1 MKIKLLTLLLFMVT
15 SVTGQQTYFIS
26 SCGNDS
32 ADGSLDSPLL
42 HIHEAIER
50 GENSDDQEIHVYI
63 REGKYYLGTSLVIDA
78 DKWKNKRLT
87 LSAYNNE
94 PVVLSGAR
102 KLSLNWVKQ
111 KNGIWKSKTEAGK
124 GDQLFVDGEKRILAR
139 YPDFEEG
146 AIFNGTAADAI
157 APARV
162 KRWKSPEGGFIHALH
177 ARDWGDMHYVI
188 TGKDDKGVL
197 FEGGYQ
203 NNRPSNMHDKY
214 RFVENIYEELDAPG
228 EWFLDGKAGYLYY
241 YPYSDENID
250 DEVFEIAEIP
260 SLIKIKGAENEW
272 ISDVTIRGICF
283 SQTSRTFMADYEPL
297 LRSDWAIYRGAAV
310 FIENAERC
318 RIEDCE
324 FTGLGGNAIFLS
336 RHIDDCV
343 VKGNYIHQIG
353 ASAVCIVGDT
363 STVRSGVFKYEH
375 SVPYELMD
383 KVPGPKNE
391 FYPRQCLVEDN
402 LIHDIGLIEKQ
413 VAGVQIQVARG
424 INVRHNTIYRVP
436 RAAINIGDGSFGG
449 HVIEYNDAFATVLE
463 TSDHGAFNSWGRD
476 RFWHPSYEKMSL
488 MVAEH
493 PELILLDA
501 LFTTYIRYNRFRCD
515 HGWDIDLDDGS
526 SNFHIYG
533 NVCLH
538 GGIKLREGFNRVVE
552 NNILINNTLHPH
564 LWFQNCGDIVRRN
577 VFTQAYLPIE
587 LKSWGKMVDYN
598 FFSSENALKQ
608 VQKDGTDAHSTSG
621 TLLFADY
628 QHYNFALSNT
638 SKAFEIGFE
647 NIPQNVFGVYSP
659 RLKRKAE
666 KPELSELLVS
676 DSANT
681 NQTYLWEKTEIRLV
695 NGLGDRSAYGL
706 PDEKGCIILKMNNA
720 VNIQDAG
727 LKENDVIYS
736 IYGEVI
742 DSVETLVRLINKYKW
757 RKVLLLECFRN
768 QQKLKVSLVLD

>member
-310 FIENAERC
+310 FIENAGRC

-476 RFWHPSYEKMSL
+476 RFWHPSYEKMSS

>member
-63 REGKYYLGTSLVIDA
+63 REGKYYWDTSLVIDA

-94 PVVLSGAR
+94 SVVLSGAR

-139 YPDFEEG
+139 YPNFEEG

-162 KRWKSPEGGFIHALH
+162 KRWKSPEGGFIHTLH

-250 DEVFEIAEIP
+250 DAVFEIAEIP
-260 SLIKIKGAENEW
+260 SLIKIKGVENEW

-476 RFWHPSYEKMSL
+476 RFWHPSYEKMSS

-621 TLLFADY
+621 TLLFDDY

-742 DSVETLVRLINKYKW
+742 DSVETLVRLTNKYKW
-757 RKVLLLECFRN
+757 RKALLLECFRN

>member
-1 MKIKLLTLLLFMVT
+1 
-15 SVTGQQTYFIS
+15 
-26 SCGNDS
+26 
-32 ADGSLDSPLL
+32 
-42 HIHEAIER
+42 
-50 GENSDDQEIHVYI
+50 
-63 REGKYYLGTSLVIDA
+63 
-78 DKWKNKRLT
+78 
-87 LSAYNNE
+87 
-94 PVVLSGAR
+94 
-102 KLSLNWVKQ
+102 
-111 KNGIWKSKTEAGK
+111 
-124 GDQLFVDGEKRILAR
+124 
-139 YPDFEEG
+139 
-146 AIFNGTAADAI
+146 
-157 APARV
+157 
-162 KRWKSPEGGFIHALH
+162 
-177 ARDWGDMHYVI
+177 
-188 TGKDDKGVL
+188 
-197 FEGGYQ
+197 
-203 NNRPSNMHDKY
+203 MHDKY

-241 YPYSDENID
+241 YPYPDENID
-250 DEVFEIAEIP
+250 NEIFEIAEIP
-260 SLIKIKGAENEW
+260 SLIEIKGIENDRA
-272 ISDVTIRGICF
+272 SDVTVRGICF
-283 SQTSRTFMADYEPL
+283 SQTSRTFMADYESL

-538 GGIKLREGFNRVVE
+538 LS
-552 NNILINNTLHPH
+552 LIH
-564 LWFQNCGDIVRRN
+564 I
-577 VFTQAYLPIE
+577 
-587 LKSWGKMVDYN
+587 
-598 FFSSENALKQ
+598 SEP
-608 VQKDGTDAHSTSG
+608 TRP
-621 TLLFADY
+621 Y
-628 QHYNFALSNT
+628 
-638 SKAFEIGFE
+638 
-647 NIPQNVFGVYSP
+647 
-659 RLKRKAE
+659 
-666 KPELSELLVS
+666 
-676 DSANT
+676 
-681 NQTYLWEKTEIRLV
+681 
-695 NGLGDRSAYGL
+695 
-706 PDEKGCIILKMNNA
+706 
-720 VNIQDAG
+720 
-727 LKENDVIYS
+727 
-736 IYGEVI
+736 
-742 DSVETLVRLINKYKW
+742 
-757 RKVLLLECFRN
+757 
-768 QQKLKVSLVLD
+768 

>member
-188 TGKDDKGVL
+188 TGKDDKSVL

-476 RFWHPSYEKMSL
+476 RFWHPSYEKMSS

-676 DSANT
+676 DSSNT
-681 NQTYLWEKTEIRLV
+681 NQTYLWEKAEVRLV
-695 NGLGDRSAYGL
+695 SGLGDRSAYGL
-706 PDEKGCIILKMNNA
+706 PDEKGCIVLKMDNA
-720 VNIQDAG
+720 VNMQDAG

-736 IYGEVI
+736 IYGEDI
-742 DSVETLVRLINKYKW
+742 DSVETLMRLTNKYKW
-757 RKVLLLECFRN
+757 KKTLLLECFRN
-768 QQKLKVSLVLD
+768 QQKLKISLVLD

>member
-1 MKIKLLTLLLFMVT
+1 MKINLLTLLLFMVT

-476 RFWHPSYEKMSL
+476 RFWHPSYEKMSS

>member
-188 TGKDDKGVL
+188 TGKDDKSVL

-476 RFWHPSYEKMSL
+476 RFWHPSYEKMSS

>member
-124 GDQLFVDGEKRILAR
+124 GDQRFVDGEKRILAR

-476 RFWHPSYEKMSL
+476 RFWHPSYEKMSS

>member
-63 REGKYYLGTSLVIDA
+63 REGKYYLDTSLVIDA

-139 YPDFEEG
+139 YPNFEEG

-162 KRWKSPEGGFIHALH
+162 KRWKSPEGGFIHTLH

-250 DEVFEIAEIP
+250 DAVFEIAEIP
-260 SLIKIKGAENEW
+260 SLIKIKGVENEW

-318 RIEDCE
+318 CIEDCE

-476 RFWHPSYEKMSL
+476 RFWHPSYDKMSS

-577 VFTQAYLPIE
+577 VFTHAYLPIE

-608 VQKDGTDAHSTSG
+608 VQKNGTDAHSTSG
-621 TLLFADY
+621 TLLFDDY

-742 DSVETLVRLINKYKW
+742 DSVETLVRLTNKYKW

>member
-1 MKIKLLTLLLFMVT
+1 
-15 SVTGQQTYFIS
+15 
-26 SCGNDS
+26 
-32 ADGSLDSPLL
+32 
-42 HIHEAIER
+42 
-50 GENSDDQEIHVYI
+50 
-63 REGKYYLGTSLVIDA
+63 
-78 DKWKNKRLT
+78 
-87 LSAYNNE
+87 
-94 PVVLSGAR
+94 
-102 KLSLNWVKQ
+102 
-111 KNGIWKSKTEAGK
+111 
-124 GDQLFVDGEKRILAR
+124 
-139 YPDFEEG
+139 
-146 AIFNGTAADAI
+146 
-157 APARV
+157 
-162 KRWKSPEGGFIHALH
+162 
-177 ARDWGDMHYVI
+177 
-188 TGKDDKGVL
+188 
-197 FEGGYQ
+197 
-203 NNRPSNMHDKY
+203 MHDKY

-250 DEVFEIAEIP
+250 DAVFEIAEIP
-260 SLIKIKGAENEW
+260 SLIKIKGVENEW

-476 RFWHPSYEKMSL
+476 RFWHPSYEKMSS

-621 TLLFADY
+621 TLLFDDY

-742 DSVETLVRLINKYKW
+742 DSVETLVRLTNKYKW
-757 RKVLLLECFRN
+757 RKALLLECFRN

>member
-476 RFWHPSYEKMSL
+476 RFWHPSYEKMSS

>member
-1 MKIKLLTLLLFMVT
+1 MVT

-476 RFWHPSYEKMSL
+476 RFWHPSYEKMSS

>member
-476 RFWHPSYEKMSL
+476 RFWHPSYEKMSS

-552 NNILINNTLHPH
+552 NNILINNTLHPL

>member
-1 MKIKLLTLLLFMVT
+1 M
-15 SVTGQQTYFIS
+15 
-26 SCGNDS
+26 
-32 ADGSLDSPLL
+32 
-42 HIHEAIER
+42 
-50 GENSDDQEIHVYI
+50 
-63 REGKYYLGTSLVIDA
+63 
-78 DKWKNKRLT
+78 
-87 LSAYNNE
+87 
-94 PVVLSGAR
+94 
-102 KLSLNWVKQ
+102 
-111 KNGIWKSKTEAGK
+111 
-124 GDQLFVDGEKRILAR
+124 
-139 YPDFEEG
+139 
-146 AIFNGTAADAI
+146 
-157 APARV
+157 
-162 KRWKSPEGGFIHALH
+162 
-177 ARDWGDMHYVI
+177 
-188 TGKDDKGVL
+188 
-197 FEGGYQ
+197 
-203 NNRPSNMHDKY
+203 
-214 RFVENIYEELDAPG
+214 
-228 EWFLDGKAGYLYY
+228 
-241 YPYSDENID
+241 
-250 DEVFEIAEIP
+250 
-260 SLIKIKGAENEW
+260 
-272 ISDVTIRGICF
+272 
-283 SQTSRTFMADYEPL
+283 
-297 LRSDWAIYRGAAV
+297 
-310 FIENAERC
+310 
-318 RIEDCE
+318 
-324 FTGLGGNAIFLS
+324 GGNAIFLS

-476 RFWHPSYEKMSL
+476 RFWHPSYEKMSS

-621 TLLFADY
+621 TLLFDDY

-742 DSVETLVRLINKYKW
+742 DSVETLVRLTNKYKW
-757 RKVLLLECFRN
+757 RKALLLECFRN

>member
-476 RFWHPSYEKMSL
+476 RFWHPSYEKMSS

-526 SNFHIYG
+526 SNLYIYG

>member
-1 MKIKLLTLLLFMVT
+1 M
-15 SVTGQQTYFIS
+15 
-26 SCGNDS
+26 
-32 ADGSLDSPLL
+32 
-42 HIHEAIER
+42 
-50 GENSDDQEIHVYI
+50 
-63 REGKYYLGTSLVIDA
+63 
-78 DKWKNKRLT
+78 
-87 LSAYNNE
+87 
-94 PVVLSGAR
+94 
-102 KLSLNWVKQ
+102 
-111 KNGIWKSKTEAGK
+111 
-124 GDQLFVDGEKRILAR
+124 
-139 YPDFEEG
+139 
-146 AIFNGTAADAI
+146 
-157 APARV
+157 
-162 KRWKSPEGGFIHALH
+162 
-177 ARDWGDMHYVI
+177 
-188 TGKDDKGVL
+188 
-197 FEGGYQ
+197 
-203 NNRPSNMHDKY
+203 
-214 RFVENIYEELDAPG
+214 
-228 EWFLDGKAGYLYY
+228 
-241 YPYSDENID
+241 
-250 DEVFEIAEIP
+250 
-260 SLIKIKGAENEW
+260 
-272 ISDVTIRGICF
+272 
-283 SQTSRTFMADYEPL
+283 
-297 LRSDWAIYRGAAV
+297 
-310 FIENAERC
+310 
-318 RIEDCE
+318 
-324 FTGLGGNAIFLS
+324 
-336 RHIDDCV
+336 
-343 VKGNYIHQIG
+343 
-353 ASAVCIVGDT
+353 
-363 STVRSGVFKYEH
+363 
-375 SVPYELMD
+375 
-383 KVPGPKNE
+383 
-391 FYPRQCLVEDN
+391 EDN

-621 TLLFADY
+621 TLLFDDY

-647 NIPQNVFGVYSP
+647 NIPQNGFGVYSP

-676 DSANT
+676 DSSNT
-681 NQTYLWEKTEIRLV
+681 NQTYLWEKAEVRLV
-695 NGLGDRSAYGL
+695 SGLGDRSAYGL
-706 PDEKGCIILKMNNA
+706 PDEKGCIVLKMDNA
-720 VNIQDAG
+720 VNMQDAG

-736 IYGEVI
+736 IYGEDI
-742 DSVETLVRLINKYKW
+742 DSVETLVRLTNKYKW
-757 RKVLLLECFRN
+757 RKALLLECFRN

>member
-63 REGKYYLGTSLVIDA
+63 REGKYYLDTSLVIDA

-94 PVVLSGAR
+94 SVVLSGAR

-139 YPDFEEG
+139 YPNFEEG

-162 KRWKSPEGGFIHALH
+162 KRWKSPEGGFIHTLH

-250 DEVFEIAEIP
+250 DAVFEIAEIP
-260 SLIKIKGAENEW
+260 SLIKIKGVENEW

-283 SQTSRTFMADYEPL
+283 SQTSRTFMADYESL

-526 SNFHIYG
+526 SNYHIYG

-598 FFSSENALKQ
+598 FFSSKNALKQ
-608 VQKDGTDAHSTSG
+608 VQKDDTDAHSTSG
-621 TLLFADY
+621 ILHFVDY

-676 DSANT
+676 DSSNT
-681 NQTYLWEKTEIRLV
+681 NQTYLWEKAEVRLV
-695 NGLGDRSAYGL
+695 SGLGDRSAYGL
-706 PDEKGCIILKMNNA
+706 PDEKGCIVLKMDNA
-720 VNIQDAG
+720 VNMQDAG

-736 IYGEVI
+736 IYGEDI
-742 DSVETLVRLINKYKW
+742 DSVETLMRLTNKYKW
-757 RKVLLLECFRN
+757 KKTLLLECFRN
-768 QQKLKVSLVLD
+768 QQKLKISLVLD

>member
-1 MKIKLLTLLLFMVT
+1 
-15 SVTGQQTYFIS
+15 
-26 SCGNDS
+26 
-32 ADGSLDSPLL
+32 
-42 HIHEAIER
+42 
-50 GENSDDQEIHVYI
+50 
-63 REGKYYLGTSLVIDA
+63 
-78 DKWKNKRLT
+78 
-87 LSAYNNE
+87 
-94 PVVLSGAR
+94 
-102 KLSLNWVKQ
+102 
-111 KNGIWKSKTEAGK
+111 
-124 GDQLFVDGEKRILAR
+124 
-139 YPDFEEG
+139 
-146 AIFNGTAADAI
+146 
-157 APARV
+157 
-162 KRWKSPEGGFIHALH
+162 
-177 ARDWGDMHYVI
+177 
-188 TGKDDKGVL
+188 
-197 FEGGYQ
+197 
-203 NNRPSNMHDKY
+203 MHDKY

-250 DEVFEIAEIP
+250 DAVFEIAEIP
-260 SLIKIKGAENEW
+260 SLIKIKGVENEW

-283 SQTSRTFMADYEPL
+283 SQTSRTFMADYESL

-621 TLLFADY
+621 TLLFDDY

-742 DSVETLVRLINKYKW
+742 DSVETLVRLTNKYKW
-757 RKVLLLECFRN
+757 RKALLLECFRN

>member
-413 VAGVQIQVARG
+413 VVGVQIQVARG

-476 RFWHPSYEKMSL
+476 RFWHPSYEKMSS

>member
-139 YPDFEEG
+139 YPNFEEG

-162 KRWKSPEGGFIHALH
+162 KRWKSPEGGFIHTLH

-250 DEVFEIAEIP
+250 DAVFEIAEIP
-260 SLIKIKGAENEW
+260 SLIKIKGVENEW

-375 SVPYELMD
+375 SVPYELID

-476 RFWHPSYEKMSL
+476 RFWHPSYEKMSS

-742 DSVETLVRLINKYKW
+742 DSVETLVRLTNKYKW
-757 RKVLLLECFRN
+757 RKALLLECFRN

>member
-1 MKIKLLTLLLFMVT
+1 MKTKLLAFLPFMAT
-15 SVTGQQTYFIS
+15 FAMGQQTYFVS
-26 SCGNDS
+26 HGGNDS
-32 ADGSLDSPLL
+32 ADGSLNSPLL
-42 HIHEAIER
+42 HIHEALER
-50 GENSDDQEIHVYI
+50 GKASAEREIHIYI
-63 REGKYYLGTSLVIDA
+63 REGKYYLDTPLVVDA
-78 DKWKNKRLT
+78 GEWKNKRLT

-102 KLSLNWVKQ
+102 KLSLKWVKQ
-111 KNGIWKSKTEAGK
+111 KNGIWKSKTEADK
-124 GDQLFVDGEKRILAR
+124 GDQLFVGGEKRILAR
-139 YPDFEEG
+139 YPNFEEG
-146 AIFNGTAADAI
+146 TIFNGTAADAL

-162 KRWKSPEGGFIHALH
+162 KRWKSPGGGFIHALH

-188 TGKDDKGVL
+188 TGKDDKSVL

-241 YPYSDENID
+241 YPYPDENID
-250 DEVFEIAEIP
+250 NEIFEIAEIP
-260 SLIKIKGAENEW
+260 SLIEIKGIENDRA
-272 ISDVTIRGICF
+272 SDVTVRGICF

-336 RHIDDCV
+336 RHIDGCV

-353 ASAVCIVGDT
+353 ASAICIVGDT
-363 STVRSGVFKYEH
+363 SAVRSGVFKYEQ

-383 KVPGPKNE
+383 KIPGPKNE
-391 FYPRQCLVEDN
+391 LYPRRCIVEDN
-402 LIHDIGLIEKQ
+402 LIHDIGLVEKQ
-413 VAGVQIQVARG
+413 VAGIQIQVARE

-493 PELILLDA
+493 PELVLLDA

-526 SNFHIYG
+526 SNYHIYG
-533 NVCLH
+533 NVCLR
-538 GGIKLREGFNRVVE
+538 GGIKLREGFNRIVE

-564 LWFQNCGDIVRRN
+564 LWFQNCGDIIRRN

-621 TLLFADY
+621 ILHFVDY
-628 QHYNFALSNT
+628 QHYNLTLPDT
-638 SKAFEIGFE
+638 SQAFEIGFE
-647 NIPQNVFGVYSP
+647 NIPQNGFGVYSP

-676 DSANT
+676 DSSNT
-681 NQTYLWEKTEIRLV
+681 NQTYLWEKAEVRLV
-695 NGLGDRSAYGL
+695 SGLGDRSAYGL
-706 PDEKGCIILKMNNA
+706 PDEKGCIVLKMDNA
-720 VNIQDAG
+720 VNMQDAG

-736 IYGEVI
+736 IYGEDI
-742 DSVETLVRLINKYKW
+742 DSVETLMRLTNKYKW
-757 RKVLLLECFRN
+757 KKTLLLECFRN
-768 QQKLKVSLVLD
+768 QQKLKISLVLD

>member
-63 REGKYYLGTSLVIDA
+63 REGKYYLDTSLVIDA

-94 PVVLSGAR
+94 SVVLSGAR

-139 YPDFEEG
+139 YPNFEEG

-162 KRWKSPEGGFIHALH
+162 KRWKSPEGGFIHTLH

-250 DEVFEIAEIP
+250 DAVFEIAEIP
-260 SLIKIKGAENEW
+260 SLIKIKGVENEW

-283 SQTSRTFMADYEPL
+283 SQTSRTFMADYESL

-538 GGIKLREGFNRVVE
+538 GGIKLCEGFNRVVE

-621 TLLFADY
+621 TLLFDDY

-742 DSVETLVRLINKYKW
+742 DSVETLVRLTNKYKW
-757 RKVLLLECFRN
+757 RKALLLECFRN

>member
-1 MKIKLLTLLLFMVT
+1 
-15 SVTGQQTYFIS
+15 
-26 SCGNDS
+26 
-32 ADGSLDSPLL
+32 
-42 HIHEAIER
+42 
-50 GENSDDQEIHVYI
+50 
-63 REGKYYLGTSLVIDA
+63 
-78 DKWKNKRLT
+78 
-87 LSAYNNE
+87 
-94 PVVLSGAR
+94 
-102 KLSLNWVKQ
+102 
-111 KNGIWKSKTEAGK
+111 
-124 GDQLFVDGEKRILAR
+124 
-139 YPDFEEG
+139 
-146 AIFNGTAADAI
+146 
-157 APARV
+157 
-162 KRWKSPEGGFIHALH
+162 
-177 ARDWGDMHYVI
+177 MHYVI

-250 DEVFEIAEIP
+250 DAVFEIAEIP
-260 SLIKIKGAENEW
+260 SLIKIKGVENEW

-283 SQTSRTFMADYEPL
+283 SQTSRTFMADYESL

-621 TLLFADY
+621 TLLFDDY

-742 DSVETLVRLINKYKW
+742 DSVETLVRLTNKYKW
-757 RKVLLLECFRN
+757 RKALLLECFRN

>member
-188 TGKDDKGVL
+188 TGKDDKSVL

-476 RFWHPSYEKMSL
+476 RFWHPSYEKMSS

-538 GGIKLREGFNRVVE
+538 GGIKLREGFKRVVE

>member
-1 MKIKLLTLLLFMVT
+1 MV
-15 SVTGQQTYFIS
+15 S
-26 SCGNDS
+26 
-32 ADGSLDSPLL
+32 
-42 HIHEAIER
+42 
-50 GENSDDQEIHVYI
+50 
-63 REGKYYLGTSLVIDA
+63 
-78 DKWKNKRLT
+78 
-87 LSAYNNE
+87 
-94 PVVLSGAR
+94 
-102 KLSLNWVKQ
+102 
-111 KNGIWKSKTEAGK
+111 
-124 GDQLFVDGEKRILAR
+124 
-139 YPDFEEG
+139 
-146 AIFNGTAADAI
+146 
-157 APARV
+157 
-162 KRWKSPEGGFIHALH
+162 RWKS
-177 ARDWGDMHYVI
+177 R
-188 TGKDDKGVL
+188 
-197 FEGGYQ
+197 
-203 NNRPSNMHDKY
+203 
-214 RFVENIYEELDAPG
+214 
-228 EWFLDGKAGYLYY
+228 YY

-250 DEVFEIAEIP
+250 DAVFEIAEIP
-260 SLIKIKGAENEW
+260 SLIKIKGVENEW

-283 SQTSRTFMADYEPL
+283 SQTSRTFMADYESL

-621 TLLFADY
+621 TLLFDDY

-742 DSVETLVRLINKYKW
+742 DSVETLVRLTNKYKW
-757 RKVLLLECFRN
+757 RKALLLECFRN

>member
-1 MKIKLLTLLLFMVT
+1 MKIKLLTLLLCMVT

-476 RFWHPSYEKMSL
+476 RFWHPSYEKMSS

>member
-1 MKIKLLTLLLFMVT
+1 M
-15 SVTGQQTYFIS
+15 
-26 SCGNDS
+26 
-32 ADGSLDSPLL
+32 
-42 HIHEAIER
+42 
-50 GENSDDQEIHVYI
+50 EN
-63 REGKYYLGTSLVIDA
+63 
-78 DKWKNKRLT
+78 
-87 LSAYNNE
+87 
-94 PVVLSGAR
+94 
-102 KLSLNWVKQ
+102 
-111 KNGIWKSKTEAGK
+111 
-124 GDQLFVDGEKRILAR
+124 
-139 YPDFEEG
+139 
-146 AIFNGTAADAI
+146 
-157 APARV
+157 
-162 KRWKSPEGGFIHALH
+162 
-177 ARDWGDMHYVI
+177 
-188 TGKDDKGVL
+188 
-197 FEGGYQ
+197 
-203 NNRPSNMHDKY
+203 
-214 RFVENIYEELDAPG
+214 
-228 EWFLDGKAGYLYY
+228 LYY

-250 DEVFEIAEIP
+250 DAVFEIAEIP
-260 SLIKIKGAENEW
+260 SLIKIKGVENEW

-283 SQTSRTFMADYEPL
+283 SQTSRTFMADYESL

-621 TLLFADY
+621 TLLFDDY

-742 DSVETLVRLINKYKW
+742 DSVETLVRLTNKYKW
-757 RKVLLLECFRN
+757 RKALLLECFRN

>member
-476 RFWHPSYEKMSL
+476 RFWHPSYEKMSS
-488 MVAEH
+488 MVVEH
-493 PELILLDA
+493 PELVLLDA

-526 SNFHIYG
+526 SNYHIYG

>member
-1 MKIKLLTLLLFMVT
+1 V
-15 SVTGQQTYFIS
+15 
-26 SCGNDS
+26 ND
-32 ADGSLDSPLL
+32 L
-42 HIHEAIER
+42 I
-50 GENSDDQEIHVYI
+50 DQ
-63 REGKYYLGTSLVIDA
+63 
-78 DKWKNKRLT
+78 
-87 LSAYNNE
+87 
-94 PVVLSGAR
+94 R
-102 KLSLNWVKQ
+102 KQ
-111 KNGIWKSKTEAGK
+111 
-124 GDQLFVDGEKRILAR
+124 
-139 YPDFEEG
+139 
-146 AIFNGTAADAI
+146 
-157 APARV
+157 
-162 KRWKSPEGGFIHALH
+162 
-177 ARDWGDMHYVI
+177 
-188 TGKDDKGVL
+188 
-197 FEGGYQ
+197 YQ
-203 NNRPSNMHDKY
+203 HTCQ
-214 RFVENIYEELDAPG
+214 
-228 EWFLDGKAGYLYY
+228 
-241 YPYSDENID
+241 ENID
-250 DEVFEIAEIP
+250 DAVFEIAEIP
-260 SLIKIKGAENEW
+260 SLIKIKGVENEW

-476 RFWHPSYEKMSL
+476 RFWHPSYEKMSS

-621 TLLFADY
+621 TLLFDDY

-742 DSVETLVRLINKYKW
+742 DSVETLVRLTNKYKW
-757 RKVLLLECFRN
+757 RKALLLECFRN